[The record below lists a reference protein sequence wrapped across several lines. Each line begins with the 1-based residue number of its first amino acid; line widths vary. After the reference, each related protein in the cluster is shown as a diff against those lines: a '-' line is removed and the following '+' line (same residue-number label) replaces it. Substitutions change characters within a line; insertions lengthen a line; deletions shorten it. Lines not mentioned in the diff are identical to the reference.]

1 MDYRLDLYNAVENF
15 QQQMTDGDALFII
28 CNTKQGD
35 LLVGLDVGINII
47 SSVRANDNGYVNIEN
62 KEPKIVNERAKRIV
76 LNMAINILRTDVNL
90 LKKFDVARV
99 SDKAQSSAFLV
110 GDVMPRCSSCRFWR
124 DKGWGGDEGIGMCD
138 NPIVIKQVSMM
149 REEIIKPFVIGDTEQ
164 HKKAHARMIAN
175 SLRFHG
181 SFGCVHYNIT

>member
-90 LKKFDVARV
+90 LKKFDVARA
-99 SDKAQSSAFLV
+99 SPLL
-110 GDVMPRCSSCRFWR
+110 
-124 DKGWGGDEGIGMCD
+124 
-138 NPIVIKQVSMM
+138 
-149 REEIIKPFVIGDTEQ
+149 EELTQALELAKSKLKVAEQALNDIIKWDDDLEDEWGDPGE
-164 HKKAHARMIAN
+164 RAN
-175 SLRFHG
+175 SALEKIMILDGF
-181 SFGCVHYNIT
+181 